1 MDEKLGELRR
11 RLDQKTTEI
20 ESVVAAEQG
29 IGSIENMDPSDYER
43 LQEGVEELLGRWEE
57 TAQEEGPGSMR
68 DTPLNRLIAE
78 RFEIEQIILASR
90 GQQGNDFAG
99 AETQAARRISP
110 SRSDRVGL
118 SLEKLAREKP
128 FCLTSLRSCETSSR
142 LHGLRMIC
150 AMLTHDLC
158 NGHNRNCHHEK
169 MKEPRQTPALKQSAS
184 KKCV

>member
-1 MDEKLGELRR
+1 VGMIPFVRCPSKATSQAKPSSYSSTKEHAAKAAAWLRRRAMDEKLGELRR

-43 LQEGVEELLGRWEE
+43 LQEDVEELLGRWEE

-99 AETQAARRISP
+99 DETQDA
-110 SRSDRVGL
+110 
-118 SLEKLAREKP
+118 
-128 FCLTSLRSCETSSR
+128 
-142 LHGLRMIC
+142 
-150 AMLTHDLC
+150 
-158 NGHNRNCHHEK
+158 
-169 MKEPRQTPALKQSAS
+169 
-184 KKCV
+184 

>member
-11 RLDQKTTEI
+11 RLDQKTTKI

-43 LQEGVEELLGRWEE
+43 LQEDVEELLGRWEE

-99 AETQAARRISP
+99 DETQDA
-110 SRSDRVGL
+110 
-118 SLEKLAREKP
+118 
-128 FCLTSLRSCETSSR
+128 
-142 LHGLRMIC
+142 
-150 AMLTHDLC
+150 
-158 NGHNRNCHHEK
+158 
-169 MKEPRQTPALKQSAS
+169 
-184 KKCV
+184 

>member
-43 LQEGVEELLGRWEE
+43 LQEDVEELLGRWEE
-57 TAQEEGPGSMR
+57 SAQEQGPGVMR

-99 AETQAARRISP
+99 DETQDA
-110 SRSDRVGL
+110 
-118 SLEKLAREKP
+118 
-128 FCLTSLRSCETSSR
+128 
-142 LHGLRMIC
+142 
-150 AMLTHDLC
+150 
-158 NGHNRNCHHEK
+158 
-169 MKEPRQTPALKQSAS
+169 
-184 KKCV
+184 

>member
-1 MDEKLGELRR
+1 MDEKLHELRR

-43 LQEGVEELLGRWEE
+43 LQEDVEELLGRWEE

-99 AETQAARRISP
+99 DETQDA
-110 SRSDRVGL
+110 
-118 SLEKLAREKP
+118 
-128 FCLTSLRSCETSSR
+128 
-142 LHGLRMIC
+142 
-150 AMLTHDLC
+150 
-158 NGHNRNCHHEK
+158 
-169 MKEPRQTPALKQSAS
+169 
-184 KKCV
+184 